1 MGFDW
6 LFSNWE
12 LYLGLAVALAIAL
25 FIYLKQEI
33 ESMSRRKAAPKAGK
47 RDNPNKNISTKEQSG
62 GGTVTPA
69 GARKAEKNPKDRGKK
84 D

>member
-25 FIYLKQEI
+25 FVYLKQEI
-33 ESMSRRKAAPKAGK
+33 ESLSRGKTAAKAGK
-47 RDNPNKNISTKEQSG
+47 RKNISTKEQSG
-62 GGTVTPA
+62 SGTV
-69 GARKAEKNPKDRGKK
+69 NKK

>member
-12 LYLGLAVALAIAL
+12 LYLGIAVALAIAL
-25 FIYLKQEI
+25 FVYLKQEI

-47 RDNPNKNISTKEQSG
+47 RKNISTKEQSG

-69 GARKAEKNPKDRGKK
+69 GVRKAEKNPKDRGKK
-84 D
+84 N